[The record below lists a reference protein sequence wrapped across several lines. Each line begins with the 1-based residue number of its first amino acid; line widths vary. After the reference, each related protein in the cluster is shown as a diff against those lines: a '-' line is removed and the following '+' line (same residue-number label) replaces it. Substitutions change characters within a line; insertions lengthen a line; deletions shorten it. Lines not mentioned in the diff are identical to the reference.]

1 MIKRQGLI
9 FFIAS
14 IISLILLFF
23 VFWGSIGD
31 VFSNF
36 KKYRSIVNEEQDLKK
51 LVNNKTQLEEKFK
64 KLKEKAYIIPKII
77 SNERNIS
84 NIISQFND
92 MILRSGLVLNKIS
105 VSPVNNGLINITA
118 EVRGSINSLEKLVI
132 FIETN
137 LPFIDIKVVDFLGG
151 KIGSQ
156 LFIIKAKSYV
166 SEIDINDNMK
176 AEELSSSLEKALK
189 IDLGFIQNESLSN
202 FKEYGN
208 IPVELPKDTEIGN
221 DNPYES

>member
-36 KKYRSIVNEEQDLKK
+36 KKY
-51 LVNNKTQLEEKFK
+51 
-64 KLKEKAYIIPKII
+64 KEKAYIIPKII

-137 LPFIDIKVVDFLGG
+137 LPFIDIKLVDFLGG

>member
-92 MILRSGLVLNKIS
+92 MTLRSGLVLNKIS

-137 LPFIDIKVVDFLGG
+137 LPFIDIKLVDFLGG

>member
-36 KKYRSIVNEEQDLKK
+36 KKYKSIVNEEQDLKK

-137 LPFIDIKVVDFLGG
+137 LPFIDIKLVDFLGG

-208 IPVELPKDTEIGN
+208 IPVELPKDIEIGN
-221 DNPYES
+221 DNPYEP

>member
-77 SNERNIS
+77 
-84 NIISQFND
+84 
-92 MILRSGLVLNKIS
+92 
-105 VSPVNNGLINITA
+105 
-118 EVRGSINSLEKLVI
+118 
-132 FIETN
+132 
-137 LPFIDIKVVDFLGG
+137 
-151 KIGSQ
+151 
-156 LFIIKAKSYV
+156 
-166 SEIDINDNMK
+166 
-176 AEELSSSLEKALK
+176 
-189 IDLGFIQNESLSN
+189 
-202 FKEYGN
+202 
-208 IPVELPKDTEIGN
+208 
-221 DNPYES
+221 

>member
-36 KKYRSIVNEEQDLKK
+36 KKYRSIANEEQDLKK

-105 VSPVNNGLINITA
+105 VSPVNNGLINITT

-137 LPFIDIKVVDFLGG
+137 LPFIDIKLVDFLGG

>member
-1 MIKRQGLI
+1 M
-9 FFIAS
+9 
-14 IISLILLFF
+14 
-23 VFWGSIGD
+23 
-31 VFSNF
+31 
-36 KKYRSIVNEEQDLKK
+36 
-51 LVNNKTQLEEKFK
+51 
-64 KLKEKAYIIPKII
+64 
-77 SNERNIS
+77 
-84 NIISQFND
+84 
-92 MILRSGLVLNKIS
+92 
-105 VSPVNNGLINITA
+105 
-118 EVRGSINSLEKLVI
+118 
-132 FIETN
+132 
-137 LPFIDIKVVDFLGG
+137 PFIDIKLVDFLGG

>member
-105 VSPVNNGLINITA
+105 VSPVNNGLINITT

-137 LPFIDIKVVDFLGG
+137 LPFIDIKLVDFLGG

>member
-1 MIKRQGLI
+1 
-9 FFIAS
+9 
-14 IISLILLFF
+14 
-23 VFWGSIGD
+23 
-31 VFSNF
+31 
-36 KKYRSIVNEEQDLKK
+36 
-51 LVNNKTQLEEKFK
+51 
-64 KLKEKAYIIPKII
+64 
-77 SNERNIS
+77 
-84 NIISQFND
+84 

-137 LPFIDIKVVDFLGG
+137 LPFIDIKLVDFLGG

>member
-36 KKYRSIVNEEQDLKK
+36 KKYRSIANEEQDLKK

-137 LPFIDIKVVDFLGG
+137 LPFIDIKLVDFLGG

>member
-137 LPFIDIKVVDFLGG
+137 LPFIDIKLVDFLGG